1 MKRFTLLLKNEFK
14 LFRTTIPVHLIGIF
28 QPALMFSLMALVLVT
43 PTFDMQVARSGDPLG
58 DDLIRAMEQV
68 GSPIGQPYI
77 NPILVES
84 FPGQEIQGGQ
94 LIEFIWQAERP
105 TALQRFGLIDSN
117 MVKNF
122 RNRLTAA
129 ALLLWNESL
138 GDKAVVIEEAPWL
151 PRDIPYSVYFGMAM
165 MPLAANLAAS
175 LIGAYLSAQE
185 FEFKTIIEY
194 RLSPVSMYQVT
205 GARLLRLSLTGLLS
219 GLVLM
224 VVIGI
229 TTGIWPV
236 SAGWVVLILF
246 CVALIGGCIGTLAGL
261 YFQKVLPA
269 FLVGLALSF
278 FTWIMGSAFGLAAG
292 FSGPYEA
299 VSRFMPNTYAV
310 ELLFPLYYQVNI
322 GSRLPAILILTF
334 ACLLFILATLI
345 TSWRKVLVVRK

>member
-1 MKRFTLLLKNEFK
+1 MKRFALLLRNEFK
-14 LFRTTIPVHLIGIF
+14 LFRTTIPVHMIGIF

-43 PTFDMQVARSGDPLG
+43 PTFDMNVVHHLG
-58 DDLIRAMEQV
+58 DDLIRAMKQV

-77 NPILVES
+77 KPILVDTI
-84 FPGQEIQGGQ
+84 PGQEILGGQ
-94 LIEFIWQAERP
+94 LIEFEGDAGDQ
-105 TALQRFGLIDSN
+105 TAVQRFGLIDSN

-129 ALLLWNESL
+129 ALLMWDEEL
-138 GDKAVVIEEAPWL
+138 GDKAIIIEQEPWL

-165 MPLAANLAAS
+165 MPLAANLAAA
-175 LIGAYLSAQE
+175 LIGAFLAAQE
-185 FEFKTIIEY
+185 FEFNTIIEY
-194 RLSPVSMYQVT
+194 RLSPISMYLVSA
-205 GARLLRLSLTGLLS
+205 ARLLRLALTGLLS

-229 TTGIWPV
+229 TTGVWPI
-236 SAGWVVLILF
+236 SIGWVVLILF
-246 CVALIGGCIGTLAGL
+246 AVGLIGGSLGTLAGL
-261 YFQKVLPA
+261 TLQKVLPA

-310 ELLFPLYYQVNI
+310 ELLFPFFYRVDI
-322 GSRLPAILILTF
+322 GSKIPAILFLIVS
-334 ACLLFILATLI
+334 CLLVVLATLF
-345 TSWRKVLVVRK
+345 TYRRRVLMVPK